1 MADDDATAAA
11 RLKELLDELQG
22 VAAAAADAAGVV
34 ELDQSRV
41 GRLSRMDAMQAQQV
55 SKETNRR
62 RELQI
67 TRIKAAL
74 LRIDA
79 GEYGLCVSCGEA
91 IDPRRLAL
99 DPAAPLCIACAEAAD
114 GTRRG

>member
-1 MADDDATAAA
+1 MADADAGARLNELLEQLQAVTAAA
-11 RLKELLDELQG
+11 D
-22 VAAAAADAAGVV
+22 DAAGVV
-34 ELDQSRV
+34 ELDQARV
-41 GRLSRMDAMQAQQV
+41 GRLSRMEALQAQQV

-62 RELQI
+62 RALQI

-74 LRIDA
+74 ARLEA
-79 GEYGLCVSCGEA
+79 GEYGCCVSCGEE

-114 GTRRG
+114 GARRG